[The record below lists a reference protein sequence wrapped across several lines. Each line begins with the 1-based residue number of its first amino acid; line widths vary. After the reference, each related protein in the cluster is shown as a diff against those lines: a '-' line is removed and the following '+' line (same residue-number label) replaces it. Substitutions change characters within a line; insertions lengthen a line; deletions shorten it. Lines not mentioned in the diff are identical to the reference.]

1 MTKPWQLA
9 PWLAVAALAASA
21 SWWQTGKDAWRAP
34 AARMPELPV
43 VAELPSPPVFHAQ
56 QALERP
62 LLWTSRRPTGAGDPK
77 GGMAQ
82 ELMESRLT
90 AVFTSGK
97 DQLAVLQR
105 KDGST
110 LKLGADS
117 KPWRIESFDGR
128 KAVFVSADQQRVERL
143 LEHAPGPEPKPAQ
156 PQGRPRMPAAQ

>member
-1 MTKPWQLA
+1 MGGAQH
-9 PWLAVAALAASA
+9 
-21 SWWQTGKDAWRAP
+21 
-34 AARMPELPV
+34 ELTTD
-43 VAELPSPPVFHAQ
+43 
-56 QALERP
+56 ALERP

-128 KAVFVSADQQRVERL
+128 KAQFVSADDARVERP
-143 LEHAPGPEPKPAQ
+143 LEAGARQEA
-156 PQGRPRMPAAQ
+156 GARRR